1 MMISI
6 LQQGGVTIIPLLL
19 CSVVAVAVSLE
30 RLIYLKRAKT
40 NNYNLIKQVNLMLN
54 KGKVTKAKNLLKE
67 ERGPV
72 AGILMAGLEYQ
83 GQEKTE
89 VRKNLEVVGR
99 SEVKL
104 LEKRIRILE
113 FIASVAPL
121 LGLLGTV
128 LGIIDSFNILQAA
141 QGMASPQALSA
152 GIAEA
157 LLSTAIGLI
166 VAIPTMFMHS
176 YLTSLVDRRTDELNR
191 WFVDIVEVLSRG
203 ESDVRE

>member
-1 MMISI
+1 MISI

-72 AGILMAGLEYQ
+72 AGILMAGLEYH
-83 GQEKTE
+83 GKDKEE

-99 SEVKL
+99 SEIKL
-104 LEKRIRILE
+104 LETRIRILE

-166 VAIPTMFMHS
+166 VAIPTMFMYS